1 MLPPPGEY
9 GTAGRNSLRGP
20 DLKVVDLSIFKNV
33 KVGAQNLQFR
43 LEVFNLLNRAN
54 FATPGSNNGPSVLFN
69 ADGTRIPGATQ
80 ITHTVTTS
88 RQVQLGVKVVF

>member
-1 MLPPPGEY
+1 MLPQR
-9 GTAGRNSLRGP
+9 T
-20 DLKVVDLSIFKNV
+20 
-33 KVGAQNLQFR
+33 
-43 LEVFNLLNRAN
+43 
-54 FATPGSNNGPSVLFN
+54 GPSVLFN